1 LRIGYRYLA
10 TEKTLRIFKKTW
22 YQRFSRRENITDEIL
37 KDAIARAEKGTIDAD
52 LGGNIIKQ
60 RIARVGQGKSGGYRT
75 IIVFKKDDKAF
86 FVYGFA
92 KSERENIDKSEIEV
106 FKKAAKELLALSDKH
121 LQELIDNGAL
131 TEVEP

>member
-1 LRIGYRYLA
+1 MQ
-10 TEKTLRIFKKTW
+10 IFKNTW
-22 YQRFSRRENITDEIL
+22 FQRFARREKITDEVL

-52 LGGNIIKQ
+52 LGGNVIKQ

-75 IIVFKKDDKAF
+75 FIVFKKGDKAF

-92 KSERENIDKSEIEV
+92 KSERENIDKNEIDV
-106 FKKAAKELLALSDKH
+106 FKKSAKELLALSDKH
-121 LQELIDNGAL
+121 IRELIENGAL